1 MSLILCI
8 ETGTDI
14 CSVGIAKDGEL
25 ISLRE
30 SDRGRDHAGK
40 LGVFADE
47 LLRETGISPEDLDA
61 VAVGKG
67 PGSYTGLRIGVSF
80 AKGLC
85 YGLQIPLLAVGSL
98 DALAEVAREDYEAGI
113 LDIDEQDWAAARL
126 CPMVDARRM
135 EVYARIFD
143 SEGKPL
149 SDVSAEI
156 IDEDSFSQW
165 REPGRKLVIFG
176 NGASKSTD
184 MPPDALLIDV
194 APSARGLTRLAQ
206 QAFDKC
212 EGVDLAYFEPFYL
225 KDFIVTESKKKL
237 L

>member
-176 NGASKSTD
+176 NGASKCTD
-184 MPPDALLIDV
+184 MLPDALLIDV

>member
-14 CSVGIAKDGEL
+14 CSVGLARDGEL

-30 SDRGRDHAGK
+30 SDQGRDHAK
-40 LGVFADE
+40 RLGVFVDE
-47 LLRETGISPEDLDA
+47 LLRETGVMPDELDA

-85 YGLQIPLLAVGSL
+85 YGLQIPLVAVCSL
-98 DALAEVAREDYEAGI
+98 DALAEVAIEDHEAGI
-113 LDIDEQDWAAARL
+113 LDVEAWDEATL

-135 EVYARIFD
+135 EVYTCLYNAKG
-143 SEGKPL
+143 EPQGE
-149 SDVSAEI
+149 VSAEI
-156 IDEDSFSQW
+156 IDGESFADVR
-165 REPGRKLVIFG
+165 REGQLVIFG
-176 NGASKSTD
+176 NGAAKCREVLS
-184 MPPDALLIDV
+184 DATYINIT
-194 APSARGLTRLAQ
+194 PSARGLARLAQ
-206 QAFDKC
+206 QRLSAGQMEDI
-212 EGVDLAYFEPFYL
+212 AYFEPFYL
-225 KDFIVTESKKKL
+225 KDFVVIPSKKKL

>member
-176 NGASKSTD
+176 NGASKCTD
-184 MPPDALLIDV
+184 MLPDALLIDV
-194 APSARGLTRLAQ
+194 APSARGLTSLAQ

>member
-14 CSVGIAKDGEL
+14 CSVGLARDGEL

-30 SDRGRDHAGK
+30 SDEGRDHAK
-40 LGVFADE
+40 RLGVFVDE
-47 LLRETGISPEDLDA
+47 LLRETGVMPDELDA

-85 YGLQIPLLAVGSL
+85 YGLQIPLIAVCSL
-98 DALAEVAREDYEAGI
+98 DALAEVAIEDHEAGI
-113 LDIDEQDWAAARL
+113 LDVEAWDGATL

-135 EVYARIFD
+135 EVYTCLYNAKG
-143 SEGKPL
+143 EPQGE
-149 SDVSAEI
+149 VSAEI
-156 IDEDSFSQW
+156 IDGESFADVRRNGQ
-165 REPGRKLVIFG
+165 LVIFG
-176 NGASKSTD
+176 NGAAKCREVLQ
-184 MPPDALLIDV
+184 DATYINIT
-194 APSARGLTRLAQ
+194 PSARGLARLAQ
-206 QAFDKC
+206 QRLSANQVEDI
-212 EGVDLAYFEPFYL
+212 AYFEPFYL
-225 KDFIVTESKKKL
+225 KDFVVIPSKKKL

>member
-14 CSVGIAKDGEL
+14 CSVGLARDGEL

-30 SDRGRDHAGK
+30 SDQGRDHAK
-40 LGVFADE
+40 RLGVFVDE
-47 LLRETGISPEDLDA
+47 LLRETGVMPDELDA

-85 YGLQIPLLAVGSL
+85 YGLQIPLVAVCSL
-98 DALAEVAREDYEAGI
+98 DALAEVAIEDYEAGI
-113 LDIDEQDWAAARL
+113 LDVEAWDEATL

-135 EVYARIFD
+135 EVYTCLYNAKG
-143 SEGKPL
+143 EPQGE
-149 SDVSAEI
+149 VSAEI
-156 IDEDSFSQW
+156 IDGESFADVR
-165 REPGRKLVIFG
+165 REGQLVIFG
-176 NGASKSTD
+176 NGAAKCREVLS
-184 MPPDALLIDV
+184 DATYINIT
-194 APSARGLTRLAQ
+194 PSARGLARLAQ
-206 QAFDKC
+206 QRLSAGKVEDI
-212 EGVDLAYFEPFYL
+212 AYFEPFYL
-225 KDFIVTESKKKL
+225 KDFVVIPSKKKL